1 MLLRRALAWRVPSFM
16 LPEHVVILP
25 IMPRTA
31 NGKPDRQA
39 LAIRAAALLTQT

>member
-1 MLLRRALAWRVPSFM
+1 LALRVPSFM

-25 IMPRTA
+25 IMPRTV

-39 LAIRAAALLTQT
+39 LATQAATLLTQA